1 MKNKMKG
8 ALIYVVIF
16 IVILGV
22 VTFFSSRTENAKN
35 YNLTQVLDLLKEGKV
50 EKVKIEG
57 NSIQGVTKDGS
68 EFRTYVPGMVANHV
82 GKLIYDR
89 AFAAQLETVG
99 SEPAGRPIILEF
111 IMPLV
116 TIGIFILF
124 WTLFMDSTQG
134 GGKAMSFGKSKAKLH
149 KEDDTKITFED
160 VAGLKEEKEELK
172 ELVDFLKNP
181 RRYQSMGA
189 RIPKGVLMVGP
200 PGTGKTYLSKA
211 VAGEAKVPFFS
222 ISGSDFVEMFVG
234 VGASRV
240 REMFAEAKKHA
251 PAIVFID
258 EIDAVGRR
266 RGAGLGGGHD
276 EREQTLNQLLVE
288 MDGFDKNESVIIIA
302 ATNRPD
308 ILDPALLR
316 PGRFDRQVSVGR
328 PDIGERE
335 QMLKIHARNK
345 PIAEDVD
352 FKVIA
357 RGTPGFTPA
366 DLENVMNEAAIIAT
380 RKGKTTIDMRS
391 IEEATTKMMVGIE
404 KKTRVM
410 DEKEVR
416 LTAYHE
422 AGHAVL
428 AKLVNNGDPVHQVT
442 IIPRGNAGG
451 FTLQLPENDRSY
463 QSKAYMNSE
472 LIVLLGGRLAEK
484 IILGDISTGA
494 SSDLQRVSSLARAM
508 VTKYGMSDN
517 LSVMAYDSQD
527 EVFIGRDMGHM
538 KNLSEQVMA
547 EIDREV
553 SKLVDE
559 AYNKAETMLRENID
573 ALHRVAQTL
582 IEFETIN
589 GLEFEVAFE
598 KGADG
603 VRELRDANGGEMTY
617 TLFNKA
623 KKVEEQRAQD
633 SLQEAEHSLEEG
645 LTEEVLGDV
654 TSKSD
659 EVFFEEENLSGQ
671 ENSSEDENI

>member
-8 ALIYVVIF
+8 TLIYLLVF

-22 VTFFSSRTENAKN
+22 VTFFGSKTNPVQKYSLSTFI
-35 YNLTQVLDLLKEGKV
+35 DLLQDGQIKSLTFEGD
-50 EKVKIEG
+50 
-57 NSIQGVTKDGS
+57 SIQGQTSSGK
-68 EFRTYVPGMVANHV
+68 EFKTYVPGILSEPVGREIYEIATKV
-82 GKLIYDR
+82 GKID
-89 AFAAQLETVG
+89 VIG
-99 SEPAGRPIILEF
+99 NPPSGRPIILEF
-111 IMPLV
+111 LV
-116 TIGIFILF
+116 PIITIGVFILF
-124 WTLFMDSTQG
+124 WTLFMDGTQG
-134 GGKAMSFGKSKAKLH
+134 GGKAMNFGKSRAKLH
-149 KEDDTKITFED
+149 KESDTKITFTD

-172 ELVDFLKNP
+172 EIVDFLKNP
-181 RRYQSMGA
+181 KRYEQMGA

-240 REMFAEAKKHA
+240 REMFAEAKKNA

-258 EIDAVGRR
+258 EIDAVGRQ

-316 PGRFDRQVSVGR
+316 PGRFDRQIRVGR

-335 QMLKIHARNK
+335 QMLKIHSRNK
-345 PIAEDVD
+345 PIGEDVD
-352 FKVIA
+352 LRVVA

-366 DLENVMNEAAIIAT
+366 DLENLLNEAAIMAT

-391 IEEATTKMMVGIE
+391 IEEATTKIIVGIE

-428 AKLVNNGDPVHQVT
+428 AKLMDNGDPVHQVT
-442 IIPRGNAGG
+442 IIPRGGAGG
-451 FTLQLPENDRSY
+451 FTMQLPENDRSY
-463 QSKAYMNSE
+463 QSKEYMNSE
-472 LIVLLGGRLAEK
+472 LVILLGGRLAEK
-484 IILGDISTGA
+484 IIIGDISTGA
-494 SSDLQRVSSLARAM
+494 SGDLQRVSEIARAM
-508 VTKYGMSDN
+508 ITKYGMSDN
-517 LSVMAYDSQD
+517 LSVMAYDTQD

-538 KNLSEQVMA
+538 KALSEQVMA

-559 AYNKAETMLRENID
+559 AYNKAENLLRENID

-589 GLEFEVAFE
+589 GIEFELAFE
-598 KGADG
+598 KGPDA
-603 VRELRDANGGEMTY
+603 VREVRDANGGEMSY

-623 KKVEEQRAQD
+623 KEEQAKASSEEEKSQI
-633 SLQEAEHSLEEG
+633 QENLEE
-645 LTEEVLGDV
+645 D
-654 TSKSD
+654 
-659 EVFFEEENLSGQ
+659 LSGIAVHEGAEEPQ
-671 ENSSEDENI
+671 DEQNSETDLTV